1 MENENMMME
10 NNEVTEVYDNYEDTN
25 SGLGWKVIGGALATA
40 GAIWGGLK
48 LRKIL
53 KARKEKKSVEIEVPK
68 DAVVESEN
76 VDVETTEKTTNKKKK

>member
-1 MENENMMME
+1 MENENMME
-10 NNEVTEVYDNYEDTN
+10 NNEVTEVTENYEESN

-53 KARKEKKSVEIEVPK
+53 KAKKEEKTAEVEAVEGT
-68 DAVVESEN
+68 VVEPEN
-76 VDVETTEKTTNKKKK
+76 VEDEATEKTTNKKK